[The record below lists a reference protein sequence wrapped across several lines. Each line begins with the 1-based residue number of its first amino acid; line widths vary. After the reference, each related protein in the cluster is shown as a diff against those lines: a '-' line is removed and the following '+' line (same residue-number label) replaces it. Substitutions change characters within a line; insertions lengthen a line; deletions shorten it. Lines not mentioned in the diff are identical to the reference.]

1 MSFQEQERVLFD
13 LLFDSDLRQQFIKSS
28 SNALSEYDLTESE
41 LSDFESI
48 NSDALV
54 LDANMRIDLLL
65 SQFCRVFPISFS
77 IISSFPNGIEAIK
90 NCVTKPLMQTDLSE
104 RNTAFGQSL
113 HQCIDS
119 FSFDNKREKNIIV
132 AILEAEIGMAWTS
145 ASLRIAALE
154 PDYQAS
160 TKTKD
165 LNWADKKIRLAS
177 FVSASILPQPYS
189 ELKKSFCSHNEAEL
203 WHRLSKKPTARN
215 YRKKILSQEN
225 PRLLIAGAT
234 VSQESNCDP
243 GIEHRT
249 AELSEGFAPLFQHI
263 NGSMSINE
271 ILSQLKQS
279 GAQDT
284 ILQSVKNG
292 FEQLLDNEM
301 LETL

>member
-1 MSFQEQERVLFD
+1 MSFQEQERALFD
-13 LLFDSDLRQQFIKSS
+13 LLFDRDLRQEFLQSS
-28 SNALSEYDLTESE
+28 SNALSQYDLNESE
-41 LSDFESI
+41 LNDFNSI
-48 NSDALV
+48 NSDALA

-77 IISSFPNGIEAIK
+77 IVSSFPDGIEKIK
-90 NCVTKPLMQTDLSE
+90 HCVTKSLMQSKLSE
-104 RNTAFGQSL
+104 RNTVFGQSL

-119 FSFDNKREKNIIV
+119 FIFNSEREKNIIV

-145 ASLRIAALE
+145 ANLRAEALK
-154 PDYQAS
+154 PDYQ
-160 TKTKD
+160 THKKEKD
-165 LNWADKKIRLAS
+165 IDWADKPIQLAS

-189 ELKKSFCSHNEAEL
+189 QLKKSFCSHDETEL
-203 WHRLSKKPTARN
+203 WHRLSKKPTTKN
-215 YRKKILSQEN
+215 YRKKILSQED

-234 VSQESNCDP
+234 ISQESLCDP
-243 GIEHRT
+243 SIEHRT

-263 NGSMSINE
+263 NGTMSINE
-271 ILSQLKQS
+271 MLSQLNQS
-279 GAQDT
+279 GAQEA